1 MLLRVLA
8 YALIAAAWTG
18 FAGLVLLV
26 QSRAGR
32 QAGREDPGEPGEHGL
47 RAAA

>member
-1 MLLRVLA
+1 MLARILV
-8 YALIAAAWTG
+8 YAVISLAWTG

-26 QSRAGR
+26 QSRAR
-32 QAGREDPGEPGEHGL
+32 RLAGREDPGEPGEGEA

>member
-26 QSRAGR
+26 QSRAAGR
-32 QAGREDPGEPGEHGL
+32 QPGREDPGEPEEL